1 MSSILNTAIA
11 GINAMK
17 IMIDNTVNKIN
28 NPTQKNTEKRVFLEN
43 TIQDSNVNTAVKVKE
58 IYDNYN
64 DFITEERRKTN
75 VQVQDEQT
83 KIEQL
88 LKLEDLLCE
97 KSNIFNELIND
108 LYEQIDKDILVDKKN
123 IINDKIKE
131 KLNNIIFTLHDFDK
145 KLKFLEKD
153 IKESVVNNLKKVNS
167 LIDEIHDITIDIR
180 YFPVFKIPN
189 KVENLMEKRDN
200 LVDELNDLIGVKVV
214 KGNDSYKIYL
224 NNGMSIINN
233 NQKQNLIP
241 LTSESDDRYISI
253 GYIDDDEKTVKK
265 IEDMIPSAS
274 IGALLKFK
282 RDELANA
289 RNKIGQLTINF
300 ADSINSYHTLGY
312 DMFGH
317 VGKQIFNI
325 SNPEII
331 SSSSNRTYPLT
342 SVKWVSTSNAK
353 ATDYIL
359 YFKNNN
365 WMITRLSD
373 RTQVQPNIRQENNE
387 TLITFD
393 GMEFSIQEGNTDGN
407 IYMIKPYS
415 KTLEQLELL
424 IDDDEPFAF
433 SSDKISINNQNRNNA
448 IIIKKFNQDLLVDH
462 KETLDTA
469 YQNFSKSIAHKCNA
483 LEEELP
489 FKKNMIRI
497 LHNKKIS
504 MSNNIEQ
511 DYQNLN
517 YQQECYLANVKV
529 LQTAERIFNEIIEC
543 YS

>member
-1 MSSILNTAIA
+1 MSSILNSAIA

-28 NPTQKNTEKRVFLEN
+28 HPSEKKSDKRVVLEN
-43 TIQDSNVNTAVKVKE
+43 TIHNSNIKTTVKVKE

-64 DFITEERRKTN
+64 DFITEEKRKTD

-108 LYEQIDKDILVDKKN
+108 LYEQIENDIVLGRKN
-123 IINDKIKE
+123 IFNDDIKN
-131 KLNNIIFTLHDFDK
+131 KLSNIVAAIKDFDK

-153 IKESVVNNLKKVNS
+153 IKESVINNIKKVNV

-180 YFPVFKIPN
+180 YFPVLKLPN
-189 KVENLMEKRDN
+189 RVDSLIEKRDN
-200 LVDELNDLIGVKVV
+200 LVDELNDLIGIKVV
-214 KGNDSYKIYL
+214 KGDDSYKLYL
-224 NNGMSIINN
+224 NNGISIIDN

-241 LTSESDDRYISI
+241 LTSKSDDRYISI
-253 GYIDDDEKTVKK
+253 GYIDNNDKIAKK
-265 IEDMIPSAS
+265 IEDMVPSATL
-274 IGALLKFK
+274 GALLKF
-282 RDELANA
+282 RREELAHA
-289 RNKIGQLTINF
+289 RNKIGQLTVNF

-312 DMFGH
+312 DMFGN
-317 VGKQIFNI
+317 VGRAIFNF
-325 SNPEII
+325 SHPEVI
-331 SSSSNRTYPLT
+331 SSSSNHSSPTI
-342 SVKWVSTSNAK
+342 SAKWVSTSNAK
-353 ATDYIL
+353 DTDYII

-365 WMITRLSD
+365 WIVTRLLD
-373 RTQVQPNIRQENNE
+373 RTVVQPNIRTENNN
-387 TLITFD
+387 LLVTFD
-393 GMEFSIQEGNTDGN
+393 GIEFLIQGENADGD

-424 IDDDEPFAF
+424 VNANETFAF
-433 SSDKISINNQNRNNA
+433 SSTNNMNYPNRNNA
-448 IIIKKFNQDLLVDH
+448 MIMNKFHHDLLVDH
-462 KETLDTA
+462 KETLDQA
-469 YQNFSKSIAHKCNA
+469 YQKFSKSIAYKCNE

-489 FKKNMIRI
+489 FKKNMIGI
-497 LHNKKIS
+497 LQNKKLS
-504 MSNNIEQ
+504 MSHNIEQ
-511 DYQNLN
+511 DYQDLN

-529 LQTAERIFNEIIEC
+529 LQTAENIFNEIIER